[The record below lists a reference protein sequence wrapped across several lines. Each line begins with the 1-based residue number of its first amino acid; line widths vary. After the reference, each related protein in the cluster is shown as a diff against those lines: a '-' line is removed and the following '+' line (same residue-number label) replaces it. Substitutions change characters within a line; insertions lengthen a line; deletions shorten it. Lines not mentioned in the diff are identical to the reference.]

1 MLLDLCRLRQAGQGV
16 VLTLP
21 AQIDL
26 TNADEVRDEL
36 LRTVNHGPAVL
47 VADMTGTSFCAVAG
61 IHALL
66 HARRRASAAG
76 VGLRVVA
83 GPGTVRRIL
92 ELTRADRLLDVQS
105 SLEAALADLS
115 APVDGAASDH

>member
-1 MLLDLCRLRQAGQGV
+1 MLDLCQLRQSGHEA

-26 TNADEVRDEL
+26 TNADRVRDEL
-36 LRTVNHGPAVL
+36 LRTVNQGPAVL

-66 HARRRASAAG
+66 HARRRASTAG
-76 VGLRVVA
+76 VGLRVVT
-83 GPGTVRRIL
+83 GPGPVRRVL
-92 ELTRADRLLDVQS
+92 ELTRADRLLDVQP
-105 SLEAALADLS
+105 SLDAALADLS
-115 APVDGAASDH
+115 APVDDAASDH

>member
-1 MLLDLCRLRQAGQGV
+1 VVLGLYRLRQTGQGV

-36 LRTVNHGPAVL
+36 LQTVNRGPAVL
-47 VADMTGTSFCAVAG
+47 VADMTGTSLCAVAG
-61 IHALL
+61 IRALL
-66 HARRRASAAG
+66 HTRRRASTAG

-83 GPGTVRRIL
+83 GPGAVRRIL
-92 ELTRADRLLDVQS
+92 ELTRADQLLDVQS

-115 APVDGAASDH
+115 APADGAASDH

>member
-1 MLLDLCRLRQAGQGV
+1 VVLDLCRVRQAGQGV

-21 AQIDL
+21 TQIDL
-26 TNADEVRDEL
+26 TNADELRDEL

-47 VADMTGTSFCAVAG
+47 VADMAGTSFCAVAG
-61 IHALL
+61 VHALL
-66 HARRRASAAG
+66 HARRRADTAG

-115 APVDGAASDH
+115 APVDGGASDH